1 MIRSIHTLLVSEA
14 ELALLRAARVLML
27 SVRRRRDGRYLV
39 RIHRDDWE
47 DALRALPGRAA
58 A

>member
-1 MIRSIHTLLVSEA
+1 MIKTIHPLLVSEA
-14 ELALLRAARVLML
+14 ELALLRAARVWLL
-27 SVRRRRDGRYLV
+27 SARKRRDGRYLV

-47 DALRALPGRAA
+47 EALRALPGRAA